1 MICSVSGCL
10 DMCAFQM
17 NFFNLGGNTVD
28 TESYSRLNT
37 VYTYGSRLSQLLLI
51 ILFFDFYQFSSFTYF
66 NEQLDILRIM
76 LIGCLADS

>member
-1 MICSVSGCL
+1 MF
-10 DMCAFQM
+10 AFQM

>member
-1 MICSVSGCL
+1 MF
-10 DMCAFQM
+10 AFQM

-37 VYTYGSRLSQLLLI
+37 VYIYGSRLSQLLLI
-51 ILFFDFYQFSSFTYF
+51 ILFFDFYQFSSFTHF